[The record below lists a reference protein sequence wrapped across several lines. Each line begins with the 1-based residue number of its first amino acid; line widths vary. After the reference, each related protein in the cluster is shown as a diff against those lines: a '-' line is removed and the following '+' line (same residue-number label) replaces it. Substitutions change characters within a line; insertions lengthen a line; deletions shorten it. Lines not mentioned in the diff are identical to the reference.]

1 MTIAKLPDGRIVLT
15 LTLEELAAMRQ
26 CLNEVCHG
34 YEVPDFEKRIG
45 AREDRVALLLKQTS
59 RHNPAKV
66 ETLVDGK
73 YRVTFSADEA
83 RVIAN
88 AMTETL
94 SGDGIG
100 RDEYFARIGAYTH
113 EIEAVR
119 SAILSALSS

>member
-1 MTIAKLPDGRIVLT
+1 MNIAKLPDGRITVT
-15 LTLEELAAMRQ
+15 LASEELAAIRQ

-45 AREDRVALLLKQTS
+45 ASEDWVARLLKQTS

-66 ETLVDGK
+66 AMVGGGEH
-73 YRVTFSADEA
+73 RVTFSPEEA

-88 AMTETL
+88 AMAETL

-100 RDEYFARIGAYTH
+100 PSEYFARIGAHAH
-113 EIEAVR
+113 EIDAMR
-119 SAILSALSS
+119 SVLFSALSG